1 MVTPRVLFVSSEI
14 FPLAK
19 TGGLA
24 DVSAAL
30 PSALA
35 DLGVDIRLVLPA
47 YAGVLDRVTNLSSDA
62 VCMRNF
68 PGVGEVRLATARL
81 PDSGLPLW
89 LVICPSLFGREG
101 GLYRDRAGQD
111 WPDNA
116 LRFATMNHAAWRIA
130 TGEADPGWQ
139 PDVIHAND
147 WHAGLLPLFA
157 ASQPAPRPRTVFT
170 IHNMAFQ
177 GLFPYGTGAALG
189 LSRAEDATSMEFFG
203 NISFLKAGIAHADRL
218 TTVSPTYARE
228 ILTPE
233 YGCGLE
239 GLLQQRA
246 GDLTGILNGA
256 DYGVWDPADD
266 PHLPC
271 GYSYSDISGKR
282 ICKSLVQK
290 ELGLDVEPERPLLA
304 FLSRITHQKMAD
316 VVIDAL
322 PQILDLGAQFALVGE
337 GDPALE
343 QEFLKLSSRYPGR
356 LAVRLGYDE
365 AVAHRLQA
373 GADMLL
379 HPSRFEPCGLL
390 PIYAMRYGALPI
402 VRHVGGPVDTVSDA
416 EPGAVGRS
424 LATGFVF
431 NEPTVTE
438 MCACLARAMAMY
450 RQPLSW
456 RRLQLVAMQ
465 QDFGWSRSAEK
476 YLAVYQSLMEG
487 RPEEPHSAEARK
499 KVRAGA

>member
-1 MVTPRVLFVSSEI
+1 
-14 FPLAK
+14 
-19 TGGLA
+19 
-24 DVSAAL
+24 
-30 PSALA
+30 LA
-35 DLGVDIRLVLPA
+35 DLGVDIRLILPA
-47 YAGVLDRVTNLSSDA
+47 YTGVLDRVTNLSRDA

-68 PGVGEVRLATARL
+68 PGVDEVRLAKARL
-81 PDSGLPLW
+81 PESGLPLW
-89 LVICPSLFGREG
+89 LVICPSLFEREG

-116 LRFATMNHAAWRIA
+116 LRFATLNHAAWRIA
-130 TGEADPGWQ
+130 TGEADSDWQ

-157 ASQPAPRPRTVFT
+157 ASQPAPRPRTVLT

-282 ICKSLVQK
+282 ICKSLAQK

-431 NEPTVTE
+431 NEPTVTD
-438 MCACLARAMAMY
+438 MCACLARAMVMY

-465 QDFGWSRSAEK
+465 QDFGWGRSAEQ

-487 RPEEPHSAEARK
+487 RPEEPHLAEAEK
-499 KVRAGA
+499 KAHAGV

>member
-1 MVTPRVLFVSSEI
+1 MESPRVLFVSSEI

-30 PSALA
+30 PAALA
-35 DLGVDIRLVLPA
+35 EFGVDIRLILPA
-47 YAGVLDRVTNLSSDA
+47 YPQVLERVSNLSRET
-62 VCMRNF
+62 VCLRHL
-68 PGVGEVRLATARL
+68 PGVGEAHLATARL
-81 PDSGLPLW
+81 PDSGLPIW
-89 LVICPSLFGREG
+89 LVVCPTLFERGG
-101 GLYRDRAGQD
+101 GLYRDGSGQD

-116 LRFATMNHAAWRIA
+116 LRFAVLNHAAWRIA
-130 TGEADPGWQ
+130 TGEADPDWQ

-157 ASQPAPRPRTVFT
+157 ASQPAPRPHTVFT

-177 GLFPYGTGAALG
+177 GLFPYGTAAELG
-189 LSRAEDATSMEFFG
+189 LPRAEDASSMEFFG
-203 NISFLKAGIAHADRL
+203 NISFLKAGIVHADRL

-228 ILTPE
+228 IMTPE

-239 GLLQQRA
+239 GVLQQRA

-271 GYSYSDISGKR
+271 GYSYPDISGKR
-282 ICKSLVQK
+282 TCKSLVQE

-322 PQILDLGAQFALVGE
+322 PQILDQGAQFALVGE

-343 QEFLKLSSRYPGR
+343 REFLKLSGQYPGR
-356 LAVRLGYDE
+356 IAVRLGYDE

-402 VRHVGGPVDTVSDA
+402 VRHVGGPVDIVSDA
-416 EPGAVGRS
+416 EPGAVGRG

-431 NEPTVTE
+431 NEPTVTD

-465 QDFGWSRSAEK
+465 QDFGWRRSAEQ
-476 YLAVYQSLMEG
+476 YLALYQSLTEG
-487 RPEEPHSAEARK
+487 RPEEPDSAETRRKLHAR
-499 KVRAGA
+499 V

>member
-1 MVTPRVLFVSSEI
+1 MATLRVLFVSSEV

-30 PSALA
+30 PAALA
-35 DLGVDIRLVLPA
+35 ELGVDIRLILPA
-47 YAGVLDRVTNLSSDA
+47 YPGVLDRVSGLSRKS
-62 VCMRNF
+62 VCLRHL
-68 PGVGEVRLATARL
+68 PGVGEVRLATGRL
-81 PDSGLPLW
+81 PDTGLPIW
-89 LVICPSLFGREG
+89 LVICPRLFEREG
-101 GLYRDRAGQD
+101 GLYRDRDGQD

-116 LRFATMNHAAWRIA
+116 MRFAILNHAAWRVA
-130 TGEADPGWQ
+130 TGAADPGWRA
-139 PDVIHAND
+139 DVIHAND

-177 GLFPYGTGAALG
+177 GLFPYGTAAELG
-189 LSRAEDATSMEFFG
+189 LPRAQDAASMEFFG
-203 NISFLKAGIAHADRL
+203 NISFLKAGIVHADRL

-239 GLLQQRA
+239 GVLRQRA

-266 PHLPC
+266 PYLPC
-271 GYSYSDISGKR
+271 GYSHADISGKR
-282 ICKSLVQK
+282 TCKSLVQE
-290 ELGLDVEPERPLLA
+290 ELGLDVEPELPLIA

-316 VVIDAL
+316 VVIDAVPRL
-322 PQILDLGAQFALVGE
+322 VEEGVQFALVAE
-337 GDPALE
+337 GDQPLE
-343 QEFLKLSSRYPGR
+343 QEFQALAGRYPGR
-356 LAVRLGYDE
+356 VAVRIGYDE

-379 HPSRFEPCGLL
+379 HPSRFEPCGLT

-402 VRHVGGPVDTVSDA
+402 VRNVGGPVDIVSDA
-416 EPGAVGRS
+416 LPEAVSRGV
-424 LATGFVF
+424 ATGFVF
-431 NEPTVTE
+431 NEPTVVD
-438 MCACLARAMAMY
+438 MHACLRRAIAMY
-450 RQPLSW
+450 QQPLSW
-456 RRLQLVAMQ
+456 RRIQLEAMR
-465 QDFGWSRSAEK
+465 QDFGWERSAEQ
-476 YLAVYQSLMEG
+476 YLALYQSLTKG
-487 RPEEPHSAEARK
+487 SPEQPRTAEAGLRA
-499 KVRAGA
+499 RAGA